1 MPAMRA
7 FGTTGLTMPPV
18 VFGTSCLGNLYEAR
32 SEETKLEIL
41 GEILRWAPSPVV
53 LDSAGKYGAGLALE
67 VIGRGLRSLGAGPE
81 QVLISNKLGWLRV
94 PLTGR
99 EPTFEPGAWVGL
111 EHDAAQQISYHG
123 ILRCHEQGLELLG
136 APYRPAFVSVHDPDE
151 LLGRAQSRQERER
164 AKVDILEAYRALYE
178 LKRRGEVRFVGIGA
192 KDWRTIRE
200 LSALLELDWVML
212 ACSLTL
218 YTHPPEVVE
227 FVESLARQGIG
238 IINSA
243 VYNSGFLIG
252 GEYFDYRRL
261 SPHDPGDR
269 PLFAWRER
277 FHGLCRRHGVLP
289 AAACVRFAISP
300 PGVASIALNPS
311 EPAHA
316 KANIELVSAEIP
328 AVFWSDMKAAGLLRQ
343 DYPYL

>member
-1 MPAMRA
+1 MRA

-67 VIGRGLRSLGAGPE
+67 VIGRGLRSLGVDAE

-111 EHDAAQQISYHG
+111 EHDAAQEIGYQG
-123 ILRCHEQGLELLG
+123 ILRCWQQGLELLG

-151 LLGRAQSRQERER
+151 FLGRAQSPEERER
-164 AKVDILEAYRALYE
+164 AKAAILEAYRALHE
-178 LKRRGEVRFVGIGA
+178 LKRRGEVRYVGIGA

-200 LSALLELDWVML
+200 LGAVVELDWVML

-218 YTHPPEVVE
+218 YTHPPEVVA
-227 FVESLARQGIG
+227 FVESLARRGVG

-243 VYNSGFLIG
+243 VFNSGFLVG

-261 SPHDPGDR
+261 CPDDPGDR
-269 PLFAWRER
+269 PFFAWRQR
-277 FHGLCRRHGVLP
+277 FHGLCQRHGVLP
-289 AAACVRFAISP
+289 AAACVRFAVSP
-300 PGVASIALNPS
+300 PGVASVALNAS
-311 EPAHA
+311 EPAQVRR
-316 KANIELVSAEIP
+316 NVELARAEIP
-328 AVFWSDMKAAGLLRQ
+328 AAFWSDMKAAGLIRP